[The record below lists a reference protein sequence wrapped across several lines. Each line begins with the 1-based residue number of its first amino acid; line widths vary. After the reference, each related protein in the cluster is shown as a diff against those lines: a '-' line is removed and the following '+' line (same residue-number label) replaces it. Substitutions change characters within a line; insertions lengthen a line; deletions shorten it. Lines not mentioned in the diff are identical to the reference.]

1 MREPPSTRTSPQR
14 GPKGLVQNG
23 QGYEAGVSSWDRLHT
38 HRNPVDSAVLT
49 FTQNDI
55 QERGNPPLALQ
66 IVLEQVVSRMPAEGR
81 MGQEANAAGKADG

>member
-1 MREPPSTRTSPQR
+1 M
-14 GPKGLVQNG
+14 VQNG
-23 QGYEAGVSSWDRLHT
+23 QGYEAGFSSHDRLHT
-38 HRNPVDSAVLT
+38 HRNPVDSAVLN

>member
-1 MREPPSTRTSPQR
+1 M
-14 GPKGLVQNG
+14 VQNG
-23 QGYEAGVSSWDRLHT
+23 QGYEAGVSSCDRLHT

-49 FTQNDI
+49 FMQNDI